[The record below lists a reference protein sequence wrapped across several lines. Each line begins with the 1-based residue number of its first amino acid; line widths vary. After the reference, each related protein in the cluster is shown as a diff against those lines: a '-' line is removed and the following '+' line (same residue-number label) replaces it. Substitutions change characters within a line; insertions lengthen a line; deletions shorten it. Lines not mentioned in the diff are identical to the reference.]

1 MFKRNLENLKKFLT
15 LTEEKDLKCG
25 LIAYV
30 FDNEDQEIRTD
41 LLIDRIMNAI
51 QDKQKPFI
59 CHTWNDQWLINIR
72 MANQEVSFLASLHLN
87 PFNKIESV
95 YILEHLW
102 HYIQNTDQIN

>member
-1 MFKRNLENLKKFLT
+1 MFKRNLDNLKKFLT

-25 LIAYV
+25 LIIYV

-41 LLIDRIMNAI
+41 LLVDRIMKAI

-72 MANQEVSFLASLHLN
+72 MANQSIYWN
-87 PFNKIESV
+87 IYGITYKIQTKS
-95 YILEHLW
+95 IKRLDW
-102 HYIQNTDQIN
+102 S

>member
-59 CHTWNDQWLINIR
+59 CHTWNDQ
-72 MANQEVSFLASLHLN
+72 
-87 PFNKIESV
+87 
-95 YILEHLW
+95 
-102 HYIQNTDQIN
+102 